1 MNELLI
7 PNNITHFQKATC
19 VCVALFVVVV
29 GVIFAFLFFYLLLIL
44 FPYDIK
50 KKCSKIRPIHLLSCG
65 NVGTGM
71 PELSWDSEALRR
83 ALIPCGICRAGEEVG
98 DGLLSS
104 RRDFGNDLQPAIV
117 ARDCNKK
124 S

>member
-1 MNELLI
+1 M
-7 PNNITHFQKATC
+7 C
-19 VCVALFVVVV
+19 VLYRCVICCSCCSYFCIFIVV
-29 GVIFAFLFFYLLLIL
+29 FLFLIL
-44 FPYDIK
+44 FPYDTN

-65 NVGTGM
+65 NVGTEM

-104 RRDFGNDLQPAIV
+104 PRDFGNDLQPAIIIV

>member
-1 MNELLI
+1 M
-7 PNNITHFQKATC
+7 C
-19 VCVALFVVVV
+19 VLYCCVVCCSCCSYFCVFILLFVADSV
-29 GVIFAFLFFYLLLIL
+29 
-44 FPYDIK
+44 PYDTK

-83 ALIPCGICRAGEEVG
+83 ALIPCGICRAEEEVG
-98 DGLLSS
+98 DVLLSS

-117 ARDCNKK
+117 TRDCNKK
-124 S
+124 P